1 MGSRPEELR
10 NEIDR
15 TREELAYDVDR
26 LADRTVPTRV
36 AGRKWEGA
44 KSRVRSVTDRVM
56 GSSDTGPGKVSQAGS
71 KVQSAASSAAGSVQ
85 SAASSAAGS
94 VQSAASTVGDK
105 AQETAHTVADTVRQT
120 PDTVAR
126 QTRGNPL
133 AVGLIAFGVGLL
145 TASLLPETEAEK
157 RAGGAVAER
166 SGDLVDKAKDAAR
179 EVADELGGTAREAV
193 GQVKETAR
201 DAAQQTAQQA
211 KESGKTTVDQTKQ
224 SVS

>member
-10 NEIDR
+10 SEIER

-26 LADRTVPTRV
+26 LADRTVPSRV

-44 KSRVRSVTDRVM
+44 KNRVRSVTDRVM
-56 GSSDTGPGKVSQAGS
+56 GTRDEAKEKVAVAGS
-71 KVQSAASSAAGSVQ
+71 KVQNAASRAGETVQ
-85 SAASSAAGS
+85 SAAS
-94 VQSAASTVGDK
+94 QVGDK
-105 AQETAHTVADTVRQT
+105 AQDAAHGVADTVRQT

-145 TASLLPETEAEK
+145 AASLLPETEAEK
-157 RAGGAVAER
+157 RAGGAVAEH
-166 SGDLVDKAKDAAR
+166 SGDLVDKARETAR
-179 EVADELGGTAREAV
+179 EMADELGGTAREAA

-201 DAAQQTAQQA
+201 EAAQNTAEQA
-211 KESGKTTVDQTKQ
+211 KESGRTTVEETRQ
-224 SVS
+224 SVR

>member
-10 NEIDR
+10 NEIEQ

-56 GSSDTGPGKVSQAGS
+56 GARDTVVSGAQDKASHAGS
-71 KVQSAASSAAGSVQ
+71 KIQDAASGAAGSVQ
-85 SAASSAAGS
+85 STASA
-94 VQSAASTVGDK
+94 VGDK
-105 AQETAHTVADTVRQT
+105 AQETAHAVADTVRET

-166 SGDLVDKAKDAAR
+166 SGDLVEKAKETAR
-179 EVADELGGTAREAV
+179 EMTEELGSTAREATEH
-193 GQVKETAR
+193 VKETAR
-201 DAAQQTAQQA
+201 EAAQHTADQA
-211 KESGKTTVDQTKQ
+211 KESGRTTVDQTRQ

>member
-10 NEIDR
+10 TEIEQ

-56 GSSDTGPGKVSQAGS
+56 GARDSVAAGA
-71 KVQSAASSAAGSVQ
+71 KDKASSAGDTVKD
-85 SAASSAAGS
+85 
-94 VQSAASTVGDK
+94 AASTASDK
-105 AQETAHTVADTVRQT
+105 VQDAASTAADTVRQT
-120 PDTVAR
+120 PDMVVR
-126 QTRGNPL
+126 QTQGNPL
-133 AVGLIAFGVGLL
+133 AVGLIAFGIGLL

-157 RAGGAVAER
+157 RAGGAVAEH
-166 SGDLVDKAKDAAR
+166 SGDLVEKAKETAR
-179 EVADELGGTAREAV
+179 EMADELGGTAREAAD
-193 GQVKETAR
+193 QVKQTAR
-201 DAAQQTAQQA
+201 EAAQTTADQA
-211 KESGKTTVDQTKQ
+211 KESGRTTVDQTRQ

>member
-10 NEIDR
+10 TEIEQ

-56 GSSDTGPGKVSQAGS
+56 GARDSVASGAKDKASSAGSTVKDAASTAGS
-71 KVQSAASSAAGSVQ
+71 KVQD
-85 SAASSAAGS
+85 
-94 VQSAASTVGDK
+94 AASTAGSKVQD
-105 AQETAHTVADTVRQT
+105 AASTAADTVKQT
-120 PDTVAR
+120 PDMVVR
-126 QTRGNPL
+126 QTQGNPL
-133 AVGLIAFGVGLL
+133 AVGLIAFGIGLL

-166 SGDLVDKAKDAAR
+166 SGDLVEKAKETAR
-179 EVADELGGTAREAV
+179 EVADELGGTAREAAD
-193 GQVKETAR
+193 QVKQTAR
-201 DAAQQTAQQA
+201 EAAQTTADQA
-211 KESGKTTVDQTKQ
+211 KESGRTTVDQTRQ

>member
-44 KSRVRSVTDRVM
+44 KSRVRSVTDKVM
-56 GSSDTGPGKVSQAGS
+56 GSRDDGPGRGAGKVSQAGS
-71 KVQSAASSAAGSVQ
+71 KVQEAASN
-85 SAASSAAGS
+85 AAGS

-105 AQETAHTVADTVRQT
+105 AQETAHNVADTVRRT

-166 SGDLVDKAKDAAR
+166 SGDLVDKAKETAR
-179 EVADELGGTAREAV
+179 EMADELGGTAREAA

-201 DAAQQTAQQA
+201 EAAQQTADQA
-211 KESGKTTVDQTKQ
+211 KESGRTTVDQTRQ